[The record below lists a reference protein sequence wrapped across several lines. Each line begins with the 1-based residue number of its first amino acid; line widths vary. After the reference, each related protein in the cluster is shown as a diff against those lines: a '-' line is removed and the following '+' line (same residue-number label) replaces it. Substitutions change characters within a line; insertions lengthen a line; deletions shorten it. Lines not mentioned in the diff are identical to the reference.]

1 MLCTL
6 RRAFIII
13 IYLNLYPSICCGT
26 LNYFCSFVWSE
37 HTASSAYFPIGRWH
51 FHWTMNPL
59 WHNKFSWMFLKMCHK
74 VNILC
79 LLQLHQHCPL
89 LPAVIWISSVCS
101 LSSKHSCLSPWITV
115 FVADHRAESPRCVM
129 KQGEVAIS
137 SPFVISSPRRRIWSC
152 ITNGSKVSQWLQSE
166 FLSLRM
172 NPDGDHK
179 SAYSFWV
186 SQAELDIPDICR
198 KNIFP

>member
-1 MLCTL
+1 MIIHLNLCT
-6 RRAFIII
+6 
-13 IYLNLYPSICCGT
+13 SVCCGT

-79 LLQLHQHCPL
+79 LLQLYQHFPL
-89 LPAVIWISSVCS
+89 LPAVIWISCVCNLCS
-101 LSSKHSCLSPWITV
+101 KRSGLSSWFPTPVS
-115 FVADHRAESPRCVM
+115 DHRKESPSCVM

-137 SPFVISSPRRRIWSC
+137 SPSVKSFPWRRISSC

-179 SAYSFWV
+179 SACSFWV
-186 SQAELDIPDICR
+186 SQADLDIRDTSP